1 MKSQSQKNAEEI
13 IKLQGEVKLIHSKIT
28 TIKDNHLAHIDK
40 KIDNIYKV
48 IWVIFG
54 VSAASLADVIK
65 TILVN

>member
-13 IKLQGEVKLIHSKIT
+13 IKLQGELKLIHNKIT

-54 VSAASLADVIK
+54 VSAASLADVVK
-65 TILVN
+65 TLLVN